1 MDGVEPEKGAAAC
14 DQRPQ
19 TDAGAT
25 SPSLGG
31 MSSFTHDAARTSGGT
46 HLEAI
51 SGLGMRIE
59 HGLLGQTQLLV
70 DTARPITWTIGNG
83 R

>member
-1 MDGVEPEKGAAAC
+1 MRPAAPNRRGSNVAFPW
-14 DQRPQ
+14 RHEFLTP
-19 TDAGAT
+19 
-25 SPSLGG
+25 
-31 MSSFTHDAARTSGGT
+31 DAARTSGGT